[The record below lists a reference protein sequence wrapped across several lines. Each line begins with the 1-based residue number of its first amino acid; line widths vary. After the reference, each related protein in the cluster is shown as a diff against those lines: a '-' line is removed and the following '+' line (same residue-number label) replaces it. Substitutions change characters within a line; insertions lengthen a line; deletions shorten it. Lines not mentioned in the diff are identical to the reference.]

1 MLIKRKMI
9 PLNLQLFSE
18 GGEMGVES
26 QEVATPTESTQ
37 NEGIEPVVE
46 PGEEAQ
52 VAAEPDKVEKAF
64 AARLAK
70 EREYVPAI

>member
-1 MLIKRKMI
+1 MKRRLI

-18 GGEMGVES
+18 GGEVGVES
-26 QEVATPTESTQ
+26 QEVATPTESTH
-37 NEGIEPVVE
+37 EGIEPVVE